1 MFQNNHFSLGNDGTQ
16 ISSKDLYLLNRLP
29 KTDAPYEILIEV
41 SKDVFDRRFKSTSE
55 FYRVLS
61 NSNQSI
67 GIASPVKNYTNRK
80 WWKYHFMGGYYTTYI
95 CSDKFYIN
103 FVLDLNPNS
112 HIPSE
117 LQVKMRILKSF
128 KGYKPIT
135 YVGIENNQI
144 FNLKNQFENCYGES
158 QLIGNRYNSNDD
170 LPF

>member
-1 MFQNNHFSLGNDGTQ
+1 MFQNNLFSLGNDGTQ
-16 ISSKDLYLLNRLP
+16 IPSKDLYLLYRLP

-80 WWKYHFMGGYYTTYI
+80 WWKYHFKGGYYTTYN

-144 FNLKNQFENCYGES
+144 FNLKFQFENCYGES
-158 QLIGNRYNSNDD
+158 QLIGSRYNSNHD